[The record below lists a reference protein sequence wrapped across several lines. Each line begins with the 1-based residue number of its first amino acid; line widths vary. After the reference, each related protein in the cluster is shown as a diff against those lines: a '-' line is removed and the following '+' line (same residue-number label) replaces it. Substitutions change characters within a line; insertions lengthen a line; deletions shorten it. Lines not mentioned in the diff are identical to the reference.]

1 MAIELAAIP
10 VLQEDPLDYDET
22 LMEERLTASEV
33 KSMSFYKKGPVA
45 GKLGAVILRMIMS
58 KSMHSI
64 IRNAYLM
71 EVSNE

>member
-1 MAIELAAIP
+1 
-10 VLQEDPLDYDET
+10 
-22 LMEERLTASEV
+22 MEERLTASEV
-33 KSMSFYKKGPVA
+33 KINVILQEGA
-45 GKLGAVILRMIMS
+45 GRGKLGAVILRMIMS